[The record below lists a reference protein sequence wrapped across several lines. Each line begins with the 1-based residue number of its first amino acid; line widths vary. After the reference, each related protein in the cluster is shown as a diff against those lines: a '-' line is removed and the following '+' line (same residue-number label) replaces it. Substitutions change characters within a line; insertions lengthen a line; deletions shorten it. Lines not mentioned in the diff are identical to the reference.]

1 MKALST
7 IVMRTEFLRSIG
19 TQPDALGAT
28 LAHGTRG
35 CQATTVPRQA
45 VALSRTGPADMCH
58 TRGTRCGGSS
68 ASRAHGLTVSRSGS
82 ARTGGA

>member
-35 CQATTVPRQA
+35 CQATTVPARPWLCRVRGLLTCVTHGA
-45 VALSRTGPADMCH
+45 PAAEARLLRVLTG
-58 TRGTRCGGSS
+58 
-68 ASRAHGLTVSRSGS
+68 
-82 ARTGGA
+82 